1 MKRLFLTLLI
11 LILFANISKGQVGFL
26 GKRLA
31 IKTNAISGL
40 EGLFSGFEVE
50 YVVKRNLTFCVGFRT
65 SNYATNFNFADFENI
80 NSWIRNQEN
89 IFSNPIGLK
98 FENISY
104 TEPNTNTITQGFKN
118 KVKDGDMKSVRR
130 VYDFSFRLYSNSYL
144 SAPHGFYSQYGFGFG
159 SQTYEGGIYYPNKI
173 EEVFNSNFNSV
184 NFYEESFERYKKK
197 ENFVNVY
204 FGLGYQH
211 VFSKWVTLDFNVNM
225 GAGVIANSKKSNQNS
240 YGNENLA
247 IILND
252 EKDFSR
258 IGNLLGN
265 GNKKIDEFNSLSNP
279 FSSFYLSGFVK
290 LGILVF

>member
-1 MKRLFLTLLI
+1 MKKSFLTIVI
-11 LILFANISKGQVGFL
+11 LILFANISKGQVGYL
-26 GKRLA
+26 GKRLVV
-31 IKTNAISGL
+31 KTNAISGL
-40 EGLFSGFEVE
+40 EGLFRGFEVE
-50 YVVKRNLTFCVGFRT
+50 YVVKRNLTFCVGFKT

-80 NSWIRNQEN
+80 NSWIRNQDY
-89 IFSNPIGLK
+89 IFSAPTGLK

-104 TEPNTNTITQGFKN
+104 DQPNTNTILPGFKN

-159 SQTYEGGIYYPNKI
+159 SQTYEGGIYYPNTI
-173 EEVFNSNFNSV
+173 LEVYDGNFTSV
-184 NFYEESFERYKKK
+184 KFYEESFERYKKK
-197 ENFVNVY
+197 ENIANVY

-211 VFSKWVTLDFNVNM
+211 IFSKWVTLDFNVNM
-225 GAGVIANSKKSNQNS
+225 GAGIIGNSKKSNQNS

-265 GNKKIDEFNSLSNP
+265 ASNSYDIYNSFNGPLN
-279 FSSFYLSGFVK
+279 SFYFSGYVK
-290 LGILVF
+290 LGILIF